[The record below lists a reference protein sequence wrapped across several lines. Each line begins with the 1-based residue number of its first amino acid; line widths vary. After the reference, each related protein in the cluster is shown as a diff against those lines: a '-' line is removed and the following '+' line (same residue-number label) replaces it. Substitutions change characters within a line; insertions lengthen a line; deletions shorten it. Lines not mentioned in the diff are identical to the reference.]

1 MKLLDD
7 TEDWL
12 YGEGEDETKTVYQER
27 LADMK
32 VHVCWHLLEGWGGG
46 GWDGSSRSNGGARL
60 IGKC

>member
-32 VHVCWHLLEGWGGG
+32 VHVCWRLLEGGGGG
-46 GWDGSSRSNGGARL
+46 GWDGSSRRNGGARL